1 LYLCKVKKIVQI
13 TVVSVFSLLFY
24 FLLSSN
30 NKATATTFIYSNE
43 QKAPEKVAAV
53 DASDFYLSTRT
64 TTTFAIAKN
73 NVSFS
78 FKTFSNAVF
87 ATHLKTIESIIQVAY
102 WQYTLH
108 SKNSLF
114 RLEQSEILFPFHY
127 YW

>member
-1 LYLCKVKKIVQI
+1 MKKTVQI
-13 TVVSVFSLLFY
+13 AVLSIVSLVFY
-24 FLLSSN
+24 FLVSSN
-30 NKATATTFIYSNE
+30 SKATASTFIYSIE
-43 QKAPEKVAAV
+43 QKAPEKVASV

-64 TTTFAIAKN
+64 TNTFTIAKN
-73 NVSFS
+73 NVSSS